1 MKVDLHC
8 HTNLSDGELT
18 PAALIDRAVE
28 NGVDMLSI
36 TDHDTIA
43 AYQRLDDSKQHGLKL
58 IPGIEF
64 STQWNGI
71 GVHILGYNFDLNAKA
86 MTEGIAAQA
95 AARTERSE
103 IICKKLIKLGLN
115 VDLTRVQEIADNG
128 NLGRPHFAKHL
139 IEIGAVQ
146 DFRQAFDLYLG
157 DGKPG
162 DVKQFWAP
170 LAQIV
175 EWITASG
182 GVAVIAHPRKYKMTR
197 SKLIR
202 FVDDFKAVGGI
213 GIEVVSGLQTDEETS
228 LIARICNEKELL
240 ASCGSDFHLPNIVWR
255 ELGNTTPMPD
265 SCKTIWQSWL

>member
-18 PAALIDRAVE
+18 PTALIDRAIE

-43 AYQRLDDSKQHGLKL
+43 AYQHLDEQKKQALKL

-71 GVHILGYNFDLNAKA
+71 GIHILGYNFDLNSKIMA
-86 MTEGIAAQA
+86 EGIAAQA
-95 AARTERSE
+95 QARAERSE
-103 IICKKLIKLGLN
+103 IICKKLIKIGLN
-115 VDLTRVQEIADNG
+115 IDLTRVQEIANNG

-139 IEIGAVQ
+139 IEIGAVK
-146 DFRQAFDLYLG
+146 DFRQAFDIYLG

-170 LAQIV
+170 LPQII

-182 GVAVIAHPRKYKMTR
+182 GDAVIAHPRKYKMTR

-202 FVDDFKAVGGI
+202 LVDDFKAAGGI

-228 LIARICNEKELL
+228 LVARICIEKELL
-240 ASCGSDFHLPNIVWR
+240 ASSGSDFHQPNIAWR
-255 ELGNTTPMPD
+255 ELGKVSAMPD
-265 SCKTIWQSWL
+265 SCTTIWQNW